1 MKVEVHSPRFG
12 SCCATFMF
20 YVSVLY
26 LGVGMSTVQT
36 WHKKN
41 EEKTPPRSL
50 SVSCLFS

>member
-1 MKVEVHSPRFG
+1 MKVEVLSLRFG

-26 LGVGMSTVQT
+26 LGVGMSTVRT

-41 EEKTPPRSL
+41 EEKPPPHSL
-50 SVSCLFS
+50 SGSCLVS